1 MHVDMRSRLPLACLL
16 AASLAACGAH
26 DVPPPAAD
34 APGGGGVEP
43 GGGDPSPGGGD
54 GGGGAV
60 GGGPGDPVPPGPEA
74 PLAAPTWPAL
84 QTELEPLALAFD
96 DATAAVVYQL
106 WSDVY
111 MPGRFFLHGRW
122 YDVSLRQRGDGSQL
136 HPKHSWKVKHPKGV
150 SVDGQDTRNYLAEW
164 LDGGYLSDPFS
175 YGLMG
180 GAAVPTPRAR
190 FVTLDVNDEHQGIYV
205 ELEEPDEKSFL
216 VRNGI
221 DPDANVYRCGLRDCE
236 LKLTP
241 LAHYQRDWEKKT
253 NESEPSDD
261 LRAFLVGLSRTP
273 EHEIEA
279 WLERH
284 LDVPRFVRFYA
295 VAILISLTG
304 IDDSGSYLVHDRLRD
319 KWIWVPWDLNNAKLV
334 YSRDNPPEWG
344 VSPRYAIP
352 TYTLYDPGTLGVA
365 AGKEQRYGGAHPPF
379 VVLFQRIWDRPALRN
394 RILDEVEAMLD
405 GVFSAEQTGARV
417 DALHAIIAE
426 ALTRDPWVSPEHA
439 AASVQVLKDYVRR
452 RTEILRAGIPLERR
466 RGEGGLVVNAVAP
479 DALELYNREDTPR
492 DLGGLALTDDL
503 RDRLKVPLAAGT
515 VVPAHGTLRLPFTA
529 ATEGGEVG
537 LFEVATSMPVD
548 ALYYAAPQGRTYA
561 RIPDGAESWGW
572 R

>member
-1 MHVDMRSRLPLACLL
+1 MRPTLPLACFL
-16 AASLAACGAH
+16 AVCLSACTGGPGLPDTSLA
-26 DVPPPAAD
+26 DV
-34 APGGGGVEP
+34 GG
-43 GGGDPSPGGGD
+43 GGGD
-54 GGGGAV
+54 GGGGGG
-60 GGGPGDPVPPGPEA
+60 GGGPGGAGQTTDPDA
-74 PLAAPTWPAL
+74 PLAAPVWPAL
-84 QTELEPLALAFD
+84 QNELEPLALAFD
-96 DATAAVVYQL
+96 DATAAIVYQL
-106 WSDVY
+106 WSKEY
-111 MPGRFFLHGRW
+111 APGRFLLHGRW

-150 SVDGQDTRNYLAEW
+150 SVDGQSTRNYLAEW
-164 LDGGYLSDPFS
+164 PDGGYLSDPFS
-175 YGLMG
+175 YALMG

-190 FVTLDVNDEHQGIYV
+190 YVTLDVNGEHQGIYV
-205 ELEEPDEKSFL
+205 EVEEPDKKSFL

-221 DPDANVYRCGLRDCE
+221 DPEANVYRCGLRDCE
-236 LKLTP
+236 LKLGPRAT
-241 LAHYQRDWEKKT
+241 YQGDWEKKT
-253 NESEPSDD
+253 NESESSDD
-261 LRAFLVGLSRTP
+261 LQAFLVGLSRTP

-284 LDVPRFVRFYA
+284 VDLPRFVRFYA
-295 VAILISLTG
+295 VAILISLSG
-304 IDDSGSYLVHDRLRD
+304 IDDSGSYLVHDRVRD
-319 KWIWVPWDLNNAKLV
+319 RWIWVPWDLNNAKLV
-334 YSRDNPPEWG
+334 FWRDNPPEWG
-344 VSPRYAIP
+344 VPYRYDLP
-352 TYTLYDPGTLGVA
+352 TYTLYDSATLGVA

-405 GVFSAEQTGARV
+405 GVFSAAETGARI
-417 DALHAIIAE
+417 DALHALIAD

-452 RTEILRAGIPLERR
+452 RSEYLRAQIPLERR
-466 RGEGGLVVNAVAP
+466 RGEGGLVVNAIAP
-479 DALELYNREDTPR
+479 DAVELYNREDTPR

-503 RDRLKVPLAAGT
+503 RDRLKVPLPAGT

-529 ATEGGEVG
+529 AGQGGEVG
-537 LFEVATSMPVD
+537 LFDLATRMPLD